1 MDNVDDE
8 YALSSG
14 NLSLF
19 WSVAADGI
27 YNQAG
32 EKVGNIPYYQW
43 KQYGEFCSILGR

>member
-1 MDNVDDE
+1 MVILCYKAAQGDIGRGIMDNVDDD

-27 YNQAG
+27 YNQTL
-32 EKVGNIPYYQW
+32 K
-43 KQYGEFCSILGR
+43 K